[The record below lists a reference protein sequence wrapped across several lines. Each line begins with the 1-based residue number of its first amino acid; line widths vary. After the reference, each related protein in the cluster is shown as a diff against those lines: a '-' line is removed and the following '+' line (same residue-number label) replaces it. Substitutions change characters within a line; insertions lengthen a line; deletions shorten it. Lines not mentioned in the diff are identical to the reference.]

1 MSFKKNQPVL
11 ASTIRG
17 VARAGTFIS
26 LHSTTKG
33 DWAEIKPADG
43 TPNFKTRP
51 SLVKPA

>member
-1 MSFKKNQPVL
+1 MSFTKNQFVL

-17 VARAGTFIS
+17 VERAGKFVS

-43 TPNFKTRP
+43 TPIFKTRP